1 MDKKGLASISSI
13 AMEGEKFGRF
23 LGNNRE
29 GGVAMSRFKAGLWG
43 FVLPALLIG
52 LLISCSGR
60 QEEALPARTS
70 VQAKE
75 LVDHAAEFKQEV
87 IRAADGVYVAVG
99 YGIANSILIEGQDG
113 TVIIDTMESAE
124 AAWEVKKAFD
134 RITAKP
140 LKAVIFT
147 HFHPDHTFG
156 AGIFTEGKKVDVIAH
171 EKTLRELDQMLS
183 LTQEVTYRRAMRMYG
198 TFLPKHEFENVGI
211 GPFIRFND
219 KATISYVRPNRTF
232 SGKGMKLS
240 AAGVDLG
247 LIHAP
252 GETDDQIVVW
262 LPGKK
267 ILIAGDNYYKSFPN
281 LYTIRGQK
289 YRDPVAWA
297 QSLEK
302 MRALRAEIMIPCHT
316 RPVSGTDKVEET
328 LADYRDAIQYVHDQ
342 TIRWINRGLLP
353 DEIVERITLPPH
365 LASKPY
371 LREYYGTVAWSVKN
385 ICNGYLGWFSGNAT
399 DLNPSPIK
407 ERAGAMAR
415 LAGGQKAL
423 LEHAEDALKKEDY
436 QWVLVLADA
445 YLALEPGAEKAVK
458 LKVEALRGV
467 GRNQGNANAKN
478 YYYTQAMET
487 EGKLKI
493 TQAQVNPDVVERVPL
508 GAIFSA
514 MGARLDPEKSLGV
527 TKSVRFRFA
536 DTDEAYTV
544 HVRLGVAF
552 IEKRFAP
559 AADITVTV
567 DSNVWKRLAAKID
580 SPAAAYAMGKVK
592 VEGGILE
599 LVRFLSLFPG

>member
-1 MDKKGLASISSI
+1 MFFLRSKLLSFFLPTLLA
-13 AMEGEKFGRF
+13 
-23 LGNNRE
+23 
-29 GGVAMSRFKAGLWG
+29 
-43 FVLPALLIG
+43 G

-60 QEEALPARTS
+60 QQEAPPARAS
-70 VQAKE
+70 VQAAE
-75 LVDHAAEFKQEV
+75 LADHTAEFKQEV
-87 IRAADGVYVAVG
+87 IKVADGVYVAVG
-99 YGIANSILIEGQDG
+99 YGIANSILIEGKDG
-113 TVIIDTMESAE
+113 IVIIDTMESAE
-124 AAWEVKKAFD
+124 AAKVVKQAFD
-134 RITAKP
+134 KITTKP
-140 LKAVIFT
+140 LKAIVFT

-156 AGIFTEGKKVDVIAH
+156 AGIFTEGKKVEVIAH

-183 LTQEVTYRRAMRMYG
+183 LTQEVTYQRAMRMYG

-211 GPFIRFND
+211 GPFIVFND
-219 KATISYVRPNRTF
+219 KATISFVRPNRTF
-232 SGKGMKLS
+232 SGERMKLT
-240 AAGVDLG
+240 AAGVELE

-262 LPGKK
+262 LPEKK
-267 ILIAGDNYYKSFPN
+267 ILVAADNYYKSFPN

-316 RPVSGTDKVEET
+316 RPVSGTDRVNET

-353 DEIVERITLPPH
+353 DEIVERVKLPPH

-371 LREYYGTVAWSVKN
+371 LREYYGTVAWSIRN

-407 ERAGAMAR
+407 ERAEAMAR

-423 LEHAEDALKKEDY
+423 LEHAEDALKKKDH

-445 YLALEPGAEKAVK
+445 YLALDPGAEKAAK
-458 LKVEALRGV
+458 LKVEALRALGQ
-467 GRNQGNANAKN
+467 NQGNANAKN

-514 MGARLDPEKSLGV
+514 MGAKLDPEKSADV
-527 TKSVRFRFA
+527 TKTVRFRFT

-544 HVRLGVAF
+544 HVRRGVAF
-552 IEKRFAP
+552 MEKRYAP

-567 DSNVWKRLAAKID
+567 DSKLWKRLAAKID
-580 SPAAAYAMGKVK
+580 NPAAAYAMGKVK
-592 VEGGILE
+592 VEGGVVG
-599 LVRFLSLFPG
+599 LVKFSSLFQG

>member
-1 MDKKGLASISSI
+1 M
-13 AMEGEKFGRF
+13 FF
-23 LGNNRE
+23 LRPE
-29 GGVAMSRFKAGLWG
+29 IFL
-43 FVLPALLIG
+43 FVLPPLLAG
-52 LLISCSGR
+52 LLFSCSGGK
-60 QEEALPARTS
+60 QETPPARTS

-75 LVDHAAEFKQEV
+75 LADHTAEFKQEV
-87 IRAADGVYVAVG
+87 VRVADGVYVAIG
-99 YGIANSILIEGQDG
+99 YGIANSILIEGKDG
-113 TVIIDTMESAE
+113 TVIIDTLESAE
-124 AAWEVKKAFD
+124 AAKPVKQAFD
-134 RITAKP
+134 RITTKP

-156 AGIFTEGKKVDVIAH
+156 AGVFTEGRKVEVMAH
-171 EKTLRELDQMLS
+171 EKTVRELDQMLS
-183 LTQEVTYRRAMRMYG
+183 LTQEVTYQRAMRMYG

-211 GPFIRFND
+211 GPFILFND
-219 KATISYVRPNRTF
+219 QTTISYVRPNRTF
-232 SGKGMKLS
+232 SGERMKLTT
-240 AAGVDLG
+240 AGLEME

-262 LPGKK
+262 LPEKR
-267 ILIAGDNYYKSFPN
+267 ILVAADNYYKSFPN

-316 RPVSGTDKVEET
+316 RPVFGSDRVNET

-353 DEIVERITLPPH
+353 DEIAERVKLPPH

-399 DLNPSPIK
+399 DLHPSPIL
-407 ERAGAMAR
+407 ERAEGMAR
-415 LAGGQKAL
+415 LAGGREAL
-423 LEHAEDALKKEDY
+423 LKHAQEALKKNDP
-436 QWVLVLADA
+436 QWALVLADA
-445 YLALEPGAEKAVK
+445 YLALDPGAEKAVK
-458 LKVEALRGV
+458 LKVEALRALGQ
-467 GRNQGNANAKN
+467 NQGNANARN
-478 YYYTQAMET
+478 YYYTQALEA

-493 TQAQVNPDVVERVPL
+493 TRAQINPDVVEGVPL

-514 MGARLDPEKSLGV
+514 MGAKLDPEKSADV
-527 TKSVRFRFA
+527 TKSVRFRFP
-536 DTDEAYTV
+536 DSQEAYTI
-544 HVRLGVAF
+544 HVRRGVAF

-567 DSNVWKRLAAKID
+567 DSKVWKRLAAKID
-580 SPAAAYAMGKVK
+580 NPAAAYAMGKIK
-592 VEGGILE
+592 VEGGVVS
-599 LVRFLSLFPG
+599 LVKFLSLFQG

>member
-1 MDKKGLASISSI
+1 MDRSKF
-13 AMEGEKFGRF
+13 EGF
-23 LGNNRE
+23 LWDNRE
-29 GGVAMSRFKAGLWG
+29 GGLGTFILRSRLFS
-43 FVLPALLIG
+43 FVLSALLIG

-60 QEEALPARTS
+60 KKEAPPARAS
-70 VQAKE
+70 VQAAE
-75 LVDHAAEFKQEV
+75 LADHTAEFKQEV
-87 IRAADGVYVAVG
+87 IQVADGVYVAVG
-99 YGIANSILIEGQDG
+99 YGIANSILIEGKDG
-113 TVIIDTMESAE
+113 TVVIDTMESME
-124 AAWEVKKAFD
+124 AAKAVKQAFD
-134 RITAKP
+134 KITTKP
-140 LKAVIFT
+140 LKAIVFT

-156 AGIFTEGKKVDVIAH
+156 AGVFTEGKKVDVIAH

-183 LTQEVTYRRAMRMYG
+183 LTQEVTYQRAMRMYG
-198 TFLPKHEFENVGI
+198 TFLPKNEFENVGI
-211 GPFIRFND
+211 GPFILFND
-219 KATISYVRPNRTF
+219 KTTISYVRPNRTF
-232 SGKGMKLS
+232 SGEGMKMT
-240 AAGVDLG
+240 AADVELE

-262 LPGKK
+262 LPEKK

-316 RPVSGTDKVEET
+316 RPVSGTDRVDET

-353 DEIVERITLPPH
+353 DEIVEKVKLPPH

-371 LREYYGTVAWSVKN
+371 LREYYGTVAWSIKN

-407 ERAGAMAR
+407 ERAEAMAR

-423 LEHAEDALKKEDY
+423 LEHAEGALKKKDH

-445 YLALEPGAEKAVK
+445 YLSLDPGAEKAVR
-458 LKVEALRGV
+458 LKVEALRALGQ
-467 GRNQGNANAKN
+467 NQGNANAKN

-514 MGARLDPEKSLGV
+514 MAAKLDPEKSADV
-527 TKSVRFRFA
+527 TKTVRFRFP

-544 HVRLGVAF
+544 HVRRGVAF
-552 IEKRFAP
+552 IEKRYAP

-567 DSNVWKRLAAKID
+567 DSGIWKRLAAKID
-580 SPAAAYAMGKVK
+580 NPAAAYAMGKVK
-592 VEGGILE
+592 VEGGVVG
-599 LVRFLSLFPG
+599 LVKFLSLFQG

>member
-1 MDKKGLASISSI
+1 MFFLRSNLLSFILPTLLA
-13 AMEGEKFGRF
+13 
-23 LGNNRE
+23 
-29 GGVAMSRFKAGLWG
+29 
-43 FVLPALLIG
+43 G

-60 QEEALPARTS
+60 QQEAPSAQAS

-75 LVDHAAEFKQEV
+75 LADHTAEFKQEV
-87 IRAADGVYVAVG
+87 IRVADGVHVAVG
-99 YGIANSILIEGQDG
+99 YGIANSILIEGKDG
-113 TVIIDTMESAE
+113 TVIIDTLESAE
-124 AAWEVKKAFD
+124 AAKAVKQAFD
-134 RITAKP
+134 RITTKP

-156 AGIFTEGKKVDVIAH
+156 AGVFTEGRKVEVLAH

-183 LTQEVTYRRAMRMYG
+183 LTQEVTYQRAMRMYG

-211 GPFIRFND
+211 GPFIVFND
-219 KATISYVRPNRTF
+219 KTTISFVRPNLTF
-232 SGKGMKLS
+232 SGERMKLT
-240 AAGVDLG
+240 AAGVELE

-262 LPGKK
+262 LPEKK
-267 ILIAGDNYYKSFPN
+267 ILVAADNYYKSFPN

-316 RPVSGTDKVEET
+316 RPISGTDGVSET

-353 DEIVERITLPPH
+353 DEIVERVKLPPH
-365 LASKPY
+365 LASRPY

-399 DLNPSPIK
+399 ELNPSPIK
-407 ERAGAMAR
+407 ERAEAMAR
-415 LAGGQKAL
+415 LAGGHKAL
-423 LEHAEDALKKEDY
+423 LEHAEGALKKNDP

-445 YLALEPGAEKAVK
+445 YLALDPGAEKAVK
-458 LKVEALRGV
+458 LKVEALRALGQK
-467 GRNQGNANAKN
+467 QGNANAKN

-493 TQAQVNPDVVERVPL
+493 TRAQVNPDVVEGVPL
-508 GAIFSA
+508 DAIFSA
-514 MGARLDPEKSLGV
+514 MGANLDPEKSADV
-527 TKSVRFRFA
+527 MKTVRFRFT
-536 DTDEAYTV
+536 DTDESYTV
-544 HVRLGVAF
+544 HVRRGVAF
-552 IEKRFAP
+552 MEKRYAP
-559 AADITVTV
+559 TADITVTV
-567 DSNVWKRLAAKID
+567 DSKLWKRLAAKID
-580 SPAAAYAMGKVK
+580 NPAAAYAMGKVK
-592 VEGGILE
+592 VEGGVVG
-599 LVRFLSLFPG
+599 LVKFLGLFQG